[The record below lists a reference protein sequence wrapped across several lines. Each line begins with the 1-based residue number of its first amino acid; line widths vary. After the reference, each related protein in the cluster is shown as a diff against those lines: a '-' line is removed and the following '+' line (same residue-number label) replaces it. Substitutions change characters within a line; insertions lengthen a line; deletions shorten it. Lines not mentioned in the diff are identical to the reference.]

1 MRGGGGGRKGS
12 CGRAN
17 HQLKAF
23 LGWIISS
30 KAMGKTS
37 LCVLAFWN
45 RQMME
50 ELNES
55 VTFTLIVV
63 SPSPPSSLD
72 LTVQILNAH
81 ILTQK
86 QEAGT
91 LQPWAYNFAL
101 IR

>member
-1 MRGGGGGRKGS
+1 
-12 CGRAN
+12 
-17 HQLKAF
+17 
-23 LGWIISS
+23 
-30 KAMGKTS
+30 
-37 LCVLAFWN
+37 
-45 RQMME
+45 MME